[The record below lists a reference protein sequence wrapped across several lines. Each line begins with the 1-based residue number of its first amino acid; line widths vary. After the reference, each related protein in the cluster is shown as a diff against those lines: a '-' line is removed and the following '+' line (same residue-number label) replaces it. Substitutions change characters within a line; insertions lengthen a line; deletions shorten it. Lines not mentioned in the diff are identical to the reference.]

1 MDIYQKLLIRLFDEA
16 KGKDSENVDFAD
28 LIKRE
33 GFYSNIGNILDHFLA
48 QIWITQSS
56 GKNVR
61 LTHWGVAEAK
71 KLLDLTPRSANDSNK
86 EINTI
91 IAETRE
97 LAALLESFAGDQSAE
112 NLSRAEKKF
121 ATLKSGFDKLKSK

>member
-1 MDIYQKLLIRLFDEA
+1 MDVYQKLLLRLYEEA
-16 KGKDSENVDFAD
+16 KGKDSENVDFTD

-33 GFYSNIGNILDHFLA
+33 GFFSNVNNILDHFLA
-48 QIWITQSS
+48 QIWITQGS

-71 KLLDLTPRSANDSNK
+71 KLHGASPQSANDSKK
-86 EINTI
+86 ETNSA

-97 LAALLESFAGDQSAE
+97 LLSLLETFAGEQSAE
-112 NLSRAEKKF
+112 NLKRAEKKL
-121 ATLKSGFDKLKSK
+121 AEIKSAFDKLKSE